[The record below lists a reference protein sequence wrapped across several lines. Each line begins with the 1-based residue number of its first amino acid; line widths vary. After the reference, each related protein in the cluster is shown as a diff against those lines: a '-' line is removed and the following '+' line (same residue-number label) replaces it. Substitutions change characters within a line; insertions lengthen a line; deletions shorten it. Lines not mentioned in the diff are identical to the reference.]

1 MSRRKI
7 IFLMLLAVLILGS
20 CAAGPNSL
28 KNIPDKEG
36 ELAGFWMGLW
46 HGLASPVMFIIS
58 LFNKAVSVYE
68 THNNGNWYNFGFL
81 LGASIIFGG
90 SGSGAS
96 SRKCR

>member
-1 MSRRKI
+1 MGRKRLVLI
-7 IFLMLLAVLILGS
+7 MIVLILVLSS
-20 CAAGPNSL
+20 CTAGINSMT
-28 KNIPDKEG
+28 NIADKDG
-36 ELAGFWMGLW
+36 EIAGFWMGLW
-46 HGLASPVMFIIS
+46 HGIASPITFIIS